1 MHIRPYI
8 SEFSVMPV
16 RKAIAKIWTE
26 LLDKPA
32 DGEKS
37 GYKRVWAHFEGVC
50 S

>member
-8 SEFSVMPV
+8 SESFLMPDH
-16 RKAIAKIWTE
+16 KAIAKTWAE

-32 DGEKS
+32 EDEKS